1 MVIIIELKD
10 EIRSQVFSVWVQLKI
25 VNETDAS
32 RSTYSMNLMLYMSLP
47 FLWKYVFLSVF
58 LSYNNFTKKKILFH
72 FYKSKRKQ
80 IVQL

>member
-47 FLWKYVFLSVF
+47 FL
-58 LSYNNFTKKKILFH
+58 
-72 FYKSKRKQ
+72 
-80 IVQL
+80 